1 MYGSSKAIL
10 LGITLPIVGIQ
21 AIFQA
26 IKKLS
31 HGFIS
36 NDRIK
41 GYLSINPRMV
51 QVHNYCHE

>member
-1 MYGSSKAIL
+1 MYNKALL
-10 LGITLPIVGIQ
+10 LGIILPIVGIQ

-26 IKKLS
+26 IKKLNQ
-31 HGFIS
+31 GFIS

-51 QVHNYCHE
+51 QIYDYCHE